1 MVEARPVCEDVLLNE
16 SGVFG
21 SSSEDSSN
29 TLDSIKSGFFALSE
43 GEEALCSNFEIN
55 GKLGSCAGMEGTMI
69 GSESEE
75 FRAALKL
82 INDETGHS
90 CRKKRCADRYDS
102 SESSD
107 R

>member
-1 MVEARPVCEDVLLNE
+1 MADCLVEGMPVCEDVLLNE
-16 SGVFG
+16 TGVF
-21 SSSEDSSN
+21 SSEDSSN

-43 GEEALCSNFEIN
+43 GEALCSDFEIN
-55 GKLGSCAGMEGTMI
+55 SKLGSCVGMGGTD
-69 GSESEE
+69 SEE

-82 INDETGHS
+82 INDETVHS

>member
-1 MVEARPVCEDVLLNE
+1 MVEGMPVCEDVLLNE

-43 GEEALCSNFEIN
+43 GEALCSNFELN
-55 GKLGSCAGMEGTMI
+55 GKLGSCAGMDGTMI
-69 GSESEE
+69 GSDSEE